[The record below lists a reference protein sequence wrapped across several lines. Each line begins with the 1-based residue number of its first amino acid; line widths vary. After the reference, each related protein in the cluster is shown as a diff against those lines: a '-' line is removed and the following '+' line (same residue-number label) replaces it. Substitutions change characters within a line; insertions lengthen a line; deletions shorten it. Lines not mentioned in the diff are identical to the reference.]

1 MKVKELKD
9 IIAYLEDG
17 GRKTLEGSVEKFI
30 KDSKSFGFDDEYIFN
45 TQQSNGMTPHEEWQE
60 RYSSYTNL
68 LNYVRERHAS
78 EYKHAYQNSYHP
90 IHGWRKKE
98 INV

>member
-30 KDSKSFGFDDEYIFN
+30 EVSKSYGFNDEFIFER
-45 TQQSNGMTPHEEWQE
+45 QQDNGMTPHEEWQE